1 MPKPAEILLERV
13 DARLTEL
20 GKTRYWLSMAVTDGK
35 RHGVFTDVERKGF
48 LPSEP
53 RLRRIAEELGTSI
66 TPVREAIFRLVSE
79 QALVMSAA
87 TSVQVPYL
95 SPDALREIRCIRMEL
110 EGLAAAQA
118 ALRITNGQIREL
130 EAIQR
135 RFVAAVRTDAKQA
148 SLHNREFHFALLRIA
163 AMPKLEVIVENLW
176 TLMGPLLSVF
186 HDTVPVH
193 RIAGKDHPHYDVLAA
208 MRAHDPARARDAIV
222 RDIDWGKLVEAW
234 LLEKDRGET
243 EPVA

>member
-1 MPKPAEILLERV
+1 LPLVRLESGNLSSRV
-13 DARLTEL
+13 YQTIREALINGHFEPGTRLKIGAL
-20 GKTRYWLSMAVTDGK
+20 
-35 RHGVFTDVERKGF
+35 
-48 LPSEP
+48 
-53 RLRRIAEELGTSI
+53 AEELGTSI